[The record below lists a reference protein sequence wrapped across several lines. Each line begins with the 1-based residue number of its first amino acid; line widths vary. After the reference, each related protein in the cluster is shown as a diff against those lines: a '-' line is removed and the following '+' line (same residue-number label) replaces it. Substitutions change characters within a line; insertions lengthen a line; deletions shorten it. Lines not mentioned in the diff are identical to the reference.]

1 MTVAIIRLKAY
12 KTDNAREFW
21 VFAISIHQKLDSK
34 IHQELDDAP
43 EPTNLYF
50 AHLTFGG
57 NKMINAMVFEK
68 NNVWRRLGIVTAL
81 LFLLI
86 GPNFGPIPTTLRQNL
101 SLEGSIIGML
111 AWFWV
116 AFSIIIAVILRLS
129 GMSLRELLS
138 YVGLGAP
145 SRLGANIVGVIV
157 GLLGAASFLFGILQ
171 FAPDANIAQI
181 SGFRVLTAL
190 LAASGTVLEDII
202 TRGFLMNQLR
212 EMQIPKWVQ
221 AVASALLFALYH
233 TVWAGFNISSFI
245 ASVILGLILA
255 GLFLWGKRS
264 LTPVI
269 LAHSIGALLG
279 EPFASMMIFLVPNL

>member
-1 MTVAIIRLKAY
+1 M
-12 KTDNAREFW
+12 N
-21 VFAISIHQKLDSK
+21 
-34 IHQELDDAP
+34 
-43 EPTNLYF
+43 
-50 AHLTFGG
+50 
-57 NKMINAMVFEK
+57 NAMVFDK
-68 NNVWRRLGIVTAL
+68 NSVWRRLGIVTAL
-81 LFLLI
+81 LLLLI

-111 AWFWV
+111 VWFWV

-157 GLLGAASFLFGILQ
+157 GLLWAASFLSGIFQ
-171 FAPDANIAQI
+171 FDPDANIVQI

-190 LAASGTVLEDII
+190 LAATGVVLEDII

-212 EMQIPKWVQ
+212 ELQIPNWVQ
-221 AVASALLFALYH
+221 AVASAVLFALYH
-233 TVWAGFNISSFI
+233 TVWAGFNISAFI
-245 ASVILGLILA
+245 SSIILGLLLA

-269 LAHSIGALLG
+269 LAHSIAVLLG

>member
-1 MTVAIIRLKAY
+1 
-12 KTDNAREFW
+12 
-21 VFAISIHQKLDSK
+21 
-34 IHQELDDAP
+34 
-43 EPTNLYF
+43 
-50 AHLTFGG
+50 
-57 NKMINAMVFEK
+57 
-68 NNVWRRLGIVTAL
+68 
-81 LFLLI
+81 
-86 GPNFGPIPTTLRQNL
+86 
-101 SLEGSIIGML
+101 ML
-111 AWFWV
+111 VWFWV

-145 SRLGANIVGVIV
+145 SRLGANIVGVLV

-171 FAPDANIAQI
+171 FDPDANIVQI

-190 LAASGTVLEDII
+190 LAGTGVVLEDII

-212 EMQIPKWVQ
+212 ELQIPNWVQ
-221 AVASALLFALYH
+221 AVASAVLFALYH
-233 TVWAGFNISSFI
+233 TVWAGFNISAFI
-245 ASVILGLILA
+245 SSIILGLLLA

-269 LAHSIGALLG
+269 LAHSIAVLLA

>member
-1 MTVAIIRLKAY
+1 M
-12 KTDNAREFW
+12 N
-21 VFAISIHQKLDSK
+21 
-34 IHQELDDAP
+34 
-43 EPTNLYF
+43 
-50 AHLTFGG
+50 
-57 NKMINAMVFEK
+57 NAMVFDK
-68 NNVWRRLGIVTAL
+68 NSVWRRLGIVTAL
-81 LFLLI
+81 LLLLI

-111 AWFWV
+111 VWFWV

-157 GLLGAASFLFGILQ
+157 GLLWAASFLSGIFQ
-171 FAPDANIAQI
+171 FDPDANIVQI

-190 LAASGTVLEDII
+190 LAATGVVLEDII

-212 EMQIPKWVQ
+212 ELQIPNWVQ
-221 AVASALLFALYH
+221 AVASAVLFALYH
-233 TVWAGFNISSFI
+233 TVWAGFNIFAFI
-245 ASVILGLILA
+245 FSIIIGLILA
-255 GLFLWGKRS
+255 GLFFWGKRS

-269 LAHSIGALLG
+269 LAHSIAVLLG

>member
-1 MTVAIIRLKAY
+1 MK
-12 KTDNAREFW
+12 
-21 VFAISIHQKLDSK
+21 
-34 IHQELDDAP
+34 
-43 EPTNLYF
+43 
-50 AHLTFGG
+50 
-57 NKMINAMVFEK
+57 NAMVFDK
-68 NNVWRRLGIVTAL
+68 NSVWRRLGIVTAL
-81 LFLLI
+81 LLLLI
-86 GPNFGPIPTTLRQNL
+86 GPNFGPIPTTLRQSL

-111 AWFWV
+111 VWFWI
-116 AFSIIIAVILRLS
+116 AFSIIIAVILRLN

-171 FAPDANIAQI
+171 FDPDANIVQI

-190 LAASGTVLEDII
+190 LAGTGVVLEDII

-212 EMQIPKWVQ
+212 ELQIPNWVQ
-221 AVASALLFALYH
+221 AVASAVLFALYH
-233 TVWAGFNISSFI
+233 TVWAGFNISAFI
-245 ASVILGLILA
+245 SSIILGLLLA

-269 LAHSIGALLG
+269 LAHSIAVLLA